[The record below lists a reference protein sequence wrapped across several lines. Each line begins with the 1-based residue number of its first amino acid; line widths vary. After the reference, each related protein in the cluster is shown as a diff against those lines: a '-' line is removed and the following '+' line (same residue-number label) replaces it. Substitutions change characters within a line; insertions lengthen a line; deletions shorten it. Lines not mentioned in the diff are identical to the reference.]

1 MTAPH
6 NPSDT
11 EDLLEKARRAEVAAR
26 RADKRATAL
35 QIVFFVAWLYFLW
48 SCRGGCSAADWLF
61 IGAYPALVVFY
72 LIVRRRAKRRIL
84 SQLPEYQEALAEA
97 KKERDRG
104 QEQ

>member
-6 NPSDT
+6 NPPDT
-11 EDLLEKARRAEVAAR
+11 EDFLEKARRVQVAVR
-26 RADKRATAL
+26 RQKKRARAL

-48 SCRGGCSAADWLF
+48 SCRGGCSAADWFF

-72 LIVRRRAKRRIL
+72 LIVRRRALRRIL
-84 SQLPEYQEALAEA
+84 SQPEYQEALAEA

-104 QEQ
+104 QEP